1 MGIVAVA
8 DQAEP
13 TVVHVH
19 ETVGAGL
26 QKPLVPVAF
35 VEQVAGRLVGHGLH
49 ASLAGVLADQARPGR
64 TGIAVLIVGVPLDG
78 RLGHPLLWQRR
89 ERRDGWRR
97 RRWRENGVRDAARR
111 HAVLIIVVVGVLV
124 EAADASSAVVVGEF
138 LCLSWRRRRRAGQ
151 SGGRTGERKA
161 RK

>member
-13 TVVHVH
+13 TVVDVH
-19 ETVGAGL
+19 ETVGTGL

-35 VEQVAGRLVGHGLH
+35 VKQVAGRLVGHGLH
-49 ASLAGVLADQARPGR
+49 ASLAGVLAHQARPGR

-78 RLGHPLLWQRR
+78 RLGHSLLWQRR
-89 ERRDGWRR
+89 QRGGGRWRR
-97 RRWRENGVRDAARR
+97 RRENGVWDAARR

-138 LCLSWRRRRRAGQ
+138 LCLS
-151 SGGRTGERKA
+151 
-161 RK
+161 